1 MHNLALIEEY
11 YKKFIK
17 ELPSIPEGVFVLN
30 LDLLNHFDL
39 LHFQPSPKS
48 KESVPT
54 RYFHIIES
62 LDKITLLNDEFIVWI
77 IPDRVDHTP
86 ITYILIALNQM
97 EQEPHLET
105 AFVASGIYN
114 SSKLVLKVLEKFLIE
129 IHENENLIA
138 KFKNI

>member
-17 ELPSIPEGVFVLN
+17 ELPYIPEGVFVLN

-39 LHFQPSPKS
+39 LHFQPSPKP
-48 KESVPT
+48 KEGVPT

-62 LDKITLLNDEFIVWI
+62 LEKITLLNEEFLVWI
-77 IPDRVDHTP
+77 IPDRVDRAP

-97 EQEPHLET
+97 EQEPRLEA

-114 SSKLVLKVLEKFLIE
+114 SSKLVLKVLEKFLME
-129 IHENENLIA
+129 IHENEKLIA
-138 KFKNI
+138 KFKSI